1 MHWAS
6 RLGRSNRFH
15 AEAFELVRLAE
26 IVDRIYLSQTGLGT
40 VPTAIHKKPRRILM
54 TVDAV
59 GGDWNYALGLYA
71 ELGTHDIEMLL
82 AVVGPSCLN
91 AQRQEAE
98 VLPNLQLV
106 ESEGRLEWMERP
118 WEDVS
123 RSGEWLLELEQR
135 WKPDVI
141 HLNSYAYGSLPWC
154 APRLLVGHSCVFSWW
169 EAVLGTSPFSE
180 WNVFQERVE
189 RGLQGVNLVIAPT
202 RAMLDSLRRYYR
214 WDH

>member
-1 MHWAS
+1 
-6 RLGRSNRFH
+6 
-15 AEAFELVRLAE
+15 
-26 IVDRIYLSQTGLGT
+26 
-40 VPTAIHKKPRRILM
+40 M

-59 GGDWNYALGLYA
+59 GGVWNYALGLCA

-82 AVVGPSCLN
+82 AVVGPSASN

-154 APRLLVGHSCVFSWW
+154 APRLQWDTPACSSRW

-180 WNVFQERVE
+180 WNVYRKRVE
-189 RGLQGVNLVIAPT
+189 PGAP
-202 RAMLDSLRRYYR
+202 RR
-214 WDH
+214 